1 MDIPALV
8 SALAVESDISPLSP
22 QADSPINKI
31 AESINIKTLNFMSI
45 TPLSSTA
52 FIQDLSILAISPQ
65 EWLKAETLA
74 LLSKWSFS
82 SFDEC

>member
-1 MDIPALV
+1 
-8 SALAVESDISPLSP
+8 
-22 QADSPINKI
+22 
-31 AESINIKTLNFMSI
+31 MSI

-65 EWLKAETLA
+65 GWLKAETLA